1 MSEKQNTGKGAES
14 KRSLSSMLKSFD
26 EVKFFQWENIVNN
39 IPYFMFVVIIGIFYI
54 WNNHLGVAMDREI
67 RTVNQELLEK
77 QYYFNATRDS
87 LTQHSRQSAVARRV
101 DTLNMQ
107 ELSNPPFTIKPK
119 SGKH

>member
-1 MSEKQNTGKGAES
+1 MAEPNVECFEDVVPKCGAGS
-14 KRSLSSMLKSFD
+14 PR
-26 EVKFFQWENIVNN
+26 
-39 IPYFMFVVIIGIFYI
+39 
-54 WNNHLGVAMDREI
+54 GVAMDREI